1 LARGTRYAP
10 FAAAAA
16 LLLGGC
22 NLGDDS
28 GSPQI
33 GAKSGDEHAAE
44 KLGFPATATR
54 NTVRVGGGDSAADA
68 AGVAN
73 ALFPSTG
80 KASRPTAVV
89 LVDKDD
95 WQGGVS
101 AAVLA
106 GAPIGAPILLTNGND
121 LPAVSKDTLS
131 RLDPTGSD
139 LSKDAQVIRI
149 GDGTPRPSGYRA
161 AVIEGKDQYERGA
174 AIDRFFSAA
183 RGKPSAN
190 VVVAS
195 GEQAEW
201 AMPAAA
207 WAARSGDAV
216 LLTKRD
222 SVPAATR
229 KAIAEHEKPS
239 IYVLGPEKAV
249 GGKAVRQLEK
259 LGTVRRI
266 EGPTPVQ
273 TAIAFARYQRG
284 RFGWG
289 VKVPGY
295 NFTVAS
301 TSRPGDVA
309 AAASLATK
317 GVFAPVLLTN
327 RADQLPKPLEAYF
340 LSVQPGFEQDP
351 GQAVYNRVWVLGDD
365 KTVSVKAQARLDEIT
380 ELVPVQANAP

>member
-28 GSPQI
+28 SPQI

-106 GAPIGAPILLTNGND
+106 GAPIGAPILLSNGND

-201 AMPAAA
+201 TMPAAA

-309 AAASLATK
+309 AVASLATK